1 MTRTKATWWAL
12 ILAGAAAAYAD
23 MGFGGWGMAP
33 QPLVA
38 SDGAVLVLAPTLA
51 HQETPEHMELH
62 AYNPDGSLRFRYP
75 IPAGVNALATAGN
88 LVFVATGLANYQA
101 EVTNQGAGSLVAL
114 QLANGVEVWSLS
126 LPGVAQGLALA
137 GDRLYVVVGS
147 GMGAEGGTHGGSMGG
162 GMGGMHGPWR
172 PSRNPQPPQNA
183 SESHRQ
189 LLAVSLAGALLWQV
203 DLNP

>member
-1 MTRTKATWWAL
+1 MTRTKAAWWAL

-23 MGFGGWGMAP
+23 MGFGGGGMVP

-38 SDGAVLVLAPTLA
+38 SDGAVLVLAPTPA
-51 HQETPEHMELH
+51 YQETPAHLELH

-75 IPAGVNALATAGN
+75 IFAGVRALATAGS
-88 LVFVATGLANYQA
+88 LVFVATAGGNHQA
-101 EVTNQGAGSLVAL
+101 EEPNQGAGSLVAL
-114 QLANGVEVWSLS
+114 QLANGVEVWGLS
-126 LPGVAQGLALA
+126 LPGVAQGLSLA

-147 GMGAEGGTHGGSMGG
+147 GMGVEGGTNRGSMGG

-183 SESHRQ
+183 SENHRR